1 MKRIRWQLVIIL
13 LTGLV
18 VGALLLTQK
27 QPTSV
32 ARTPEPTTGGIY
44 TEGLIGSFKRF
55 NPIVDSYNQSDR
67 DVDRL
72 IFSSLIRFD
81 SRGNP
86 QPDLASAWGVSNDGT
101 IYNFRLR
108 DNLVWQD
115 GKPITSDDVIFTYG
129 LMHESST
136 LISDDLRAL
145 WKDVEIKKLD
155 AKDVQ
160 FRLPEPFAPFLDY
173 LTLGIL
179 PQHLLGSQT
188 LDQIVASPFNMQPVG
203 SGPYQLDH
211 LIVDNNQVKGV
222 VLGIFDKY
230 YGKKPYI
237 QQFVFRYYPDS
248 AAALQAYDGNEIQG
262 IGSVSQDIFNKVL
275 NQTNLSLYTAQQPN
289 LSLVLFNGNDKDT
302 AFLQDA
308 KVRRALMQGLNRQ
321 WILDHIL
328 KGQAVL
334 ADGPLFPGT
343 WAYYSGVE
351 KISFDPTLAAK
362 ALKDDGYSLPTDGN
376 KIWEKASQ
384 PISFTLLY
392 PDDDQHKAVA
402 GAIQKNWT
410 DMNIEVKLEAVS
422 YDQLVS
428 DRLGQRNYQA
438 ALVDL
443 NLSRTP
449 DPDPYP
455 FWDQAQMTKG
465 QNYTQWN
472 NRTASEY
479 LEQARIT
486 MNIVDRTKLYRNFQ
500 VLFMKD
506 LPAIPLYYPVYTYA
520 VDRQVQG
527 IRMGSLFDPAD
538 RFANVTDWFLAAK
551 QAGSRSI
558 QPSPTAQK

>member
-27 QPTSV
+27 QPASV

-101 IYNFRLR
+101 IYNFRLK

-129 LMHESST
+129 LMHDTST
-136 LISDDLRAL
+136 LISDDLRSL

-155 AKDVQ
+155 EKDVQ

-173 LTLGIL
+173 LTVGIL

-486 MNIVDRTKLYRNFQ
+486 MNIGDRTKLYRNFQ

-551 QAGSRSI
+551 QSGSKII